1 MASGKLAIDHNP
13 LLERDYSMGKS
24 DFSIWLAVNEDG
36 DAAVSMDGPAEAR
49 DALVDDYGGAA
60 IRTVKLAV
68 TMTLPEI
75 EDAEVDVPDDAGE
88 LEVEPA

>member
-1 MASGKLAIDHNP
+1 M
-13 LLERDYSMGKS
+13 EKS
-24 DFSIWLAVNEDG
+24 NFNIWFAVNEDG
-36 DAAVSMDGPAEAR
+36 DAAVSMDGAAEAR
-49 DALVDDYGGAA
+49 EELVDNYGGSA

-88 LEVEPA
+88 LEVEPT